1 MSGVE
6 DVEVSVFD
14 PAMIEIG
21 RGVGFSI
28 EWGGVLSFSLSPSAD

>member
-1 MSGVE
+1 MK

-21 RGVGFSI
+21 RGIGLGVK
-28 EWGGVLSFSLSPSAD
+28 WGGILGFALASSTN